1 MYQTRSK
8 LNFIKAYLTQNITL
22 KLQIDNVRLTP
33 KVFGA
38 KAATEEAVSAN
49 KTTFMTTNNFL
60 LRANTIAK
68 IANVGGILELKRI
81 FFEKTLLCV

>member
-1 MYQTRSK
+1 MYQTRLK
-8 LNFIKAYLTQNITL
+8 LNFIKAYPTQNITL

-49 KTTFMTTNNFL
+49 NTNLIVLFN
-60 LRANTIAK
+60 R
-68 IANVGGILELKRI
+68 
-81 FFEKTLLCV
+81 

>member
-8 LNFIKAYLTQNITL
+8 LNFIKAYPTQNITL

-38 KAATEEAVSAN
+38 KAATEEAVRAKN
-49 KTTFMTTNNFL
+49 TTFIVLNITSLTKYNCY
-60 LRANTIAK
+60 K
-68 IANVGGILELKRI
+68 
-81 FFEKTLLCV
+81 

>member
-33 KVFGA
+33 KVLGA

-49 KTTFMTTNNFL
+49 KTTFMTN
-60 LRANTIAK
+60 
-68 IANVGGILELKRI
+68 
-81 FFEKTLLCV
+81 